1 MHAGDVDDR
10 RVGRFLEQGQH
21 GLADGKEPALI
32 DSDDFVE
39 LLHGRVFQSLEEIDA
54 RVVDEE
60 VEASG
65 FGSDRVAHSLDVG
78 RRGDIALQISH
89 FEPLRFKF
97 GKCLQAFF
105 FIATIEVNGG
115 AAAGED
121 LGAGVA
127 DAFA

>member
-32 DSDDFVE
+32 DGDDFVE
-39 LLHGRVFQSLEEIDA
+39 LLHGRVFESLEKIDA
-54 RVVDEE
+54 RVVNEE
-60 VEASG
+60 VEAPG
-65 FGSDRVAHSLDVG
+65 FGSDGVAHSLDVG
-78 RRGDIALQISH
+78 RRCDIALEVAH

-97 GKCLQAFF
+97 CECLQAFLF
-105 FIATIEVNGG
+105 VSAIEVNGG
-115 AAAGED
+115 ATAGED